1 MGMYLETLTLEAC
14 IGARTHN
21 SSVRL
26 MVNNLNHSTTIVTIL
41 RIIERREMY
50 RQFLKSFNTKNME
63 FIYYQFCLSA

>member
-1 MGMYLETLTLEAC
+1 MGMYLETLTLEEC

-26 MVNNLNHSTTIVTIL
+26 MVINLNHSTTIVTIL

-50 RQFLKSFNTKNME
+50 DHDGPLYRYIGRM
-63 FIYYQFCLSA
+63 LSIK